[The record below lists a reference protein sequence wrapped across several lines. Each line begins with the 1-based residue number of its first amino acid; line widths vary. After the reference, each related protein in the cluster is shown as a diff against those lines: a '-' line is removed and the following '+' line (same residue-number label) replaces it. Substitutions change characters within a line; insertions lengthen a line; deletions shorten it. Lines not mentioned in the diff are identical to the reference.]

1 MKILAIIAA
10 GIVIAIVVLFVVLG
24 RVSKNG
30 QAPGLVDG
38 RLAPCP
44 DSPNCVVSDHP
55 GQEGHVVEPLAVPG
69 MDHDQAWNALRQ
81 AVTRTGGVIV
91 ADNGG
96 YLAAEYT
103 SKVFGFVDDL
113 EARLDA
119 EAGVIHLRSA
129 SRVGRSDF
137 GANAGRVAALSAAVN
152 AGTGT

>member
-10 GIVIAIVVLFVVLG
+10 GIVVAVLVLFVVLG

-55 GQEGHVVEPLAVPG
+55 GQEGHTVEPLDVAD
-69 MDHDQAWNALRQ
+69 MEHDEAWNALRQ

-91 ADNGG
+91 ADTGG

-103 SKVFGFVDDL
+103 SNVFGFVDDL

-129 SRVGRSDF
+129 SRVGKNDF
-137 GANAGRVAALSAAVN
+137 GANAGRVAALRAAVS
-152 AGTGT
+152 AKTGT